1 MASDQVIR
9 EREYWYILTLRF
21 QLADLNSLEY
31 ASPESLPA
39 PLTGALRQIDSKSDM
54 WSLGMILHK
63 MLFFKLPY
71 RYATEGEA
79 SANDDANKMNKLE
92 QEILAYSGYGLLARC
107 L

>member
-1 MASDQVIR
+1 
-9 EREYWYILTLRF
+9 
-21 QLADLNSLEY
+21 
-31 ASPESLPA
+31 
-39 PLTGALRQIDSKSDM
+39 M

-79 SANDDANKMNKLE
+79 SANDDADKMNKLE
-92 QEILAYSGYGLLARC
+92 QEISSYSGYGLLARH